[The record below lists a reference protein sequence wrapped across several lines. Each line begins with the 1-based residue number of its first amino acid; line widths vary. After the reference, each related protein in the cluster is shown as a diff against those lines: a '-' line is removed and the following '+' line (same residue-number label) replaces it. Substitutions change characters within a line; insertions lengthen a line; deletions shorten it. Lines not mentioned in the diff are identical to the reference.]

1 MHLCSFVTPCMFLQ
15 SQYEE
20 TVQACEIE
28 RSLFNQDMAAAL
40 HAILEH
46 KEHVTNTLQK
56 VHCRILGMTNEF
68 IAVTI

>member
-1 MHLCSFVTPCMFLQ
+1 MTPCLFLQ

-56 VHCRILGMTNEF
+56 VHGRILGITNEI
-68 IAVTI
+68 IAVTM